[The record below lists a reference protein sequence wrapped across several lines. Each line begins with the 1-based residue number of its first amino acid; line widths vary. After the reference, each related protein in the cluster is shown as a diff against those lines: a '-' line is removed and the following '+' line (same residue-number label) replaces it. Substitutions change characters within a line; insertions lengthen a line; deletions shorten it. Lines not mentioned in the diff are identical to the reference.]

1 MTDDKLID
9 EIQAQ
14 NGIKNI
20 NDPELI
26 FVTLAED
33 RISEKSSGA
42 IKRRLRTVDSLDTQP
57 TVIPERVTIKNL
69 RKQLYFEDQ
78 IRKFRRE
85 FENLTGKHV
94 DLDWSRIG
102 EYSE

>member
-26 FVTLAED
+26 FVNLAED
-33 RISEKSSGA
+33 RVSNKSSGA
-42 IKRRLRTVDSLDTQP
+42 IGSGLRTTDNLDTQP
-57 TVIPERVTIKNL
+57 TVLPERVTVKTL
-69 RKQLYFEDQ
+69 KEQLYFEHQ
-78 IRKFRRE
+78 VRKFRRE

-102 EYSE
+102 EYSG

>member
-57 TVIPERVTIKNL
+57 TIIPERVTIENL
-69 RKQLYFEDQ
+69 RKQLYYEDQ
-78 IRKFRRE
+78 IRKFRRD
-85 FENLTGKHV
+85 FEDLTGKHV

-102 EYSE
+102 EYSD